1 MSGGREQFIRHLVY
15 KKQHMF
21 SRDDTVELIA
31 TGNFESSNEIKLKQQ
46 LSVLALGQKNLALS
60 DLDRSTSSGNNIL
73 SSCWKGMGII
83 ILFQPYFWF
92 FFF

>member
-1 MSGGREQFIRHLVY
+1 MPGGREQFIRHLVH

-46 LSVLALGQKNLALS
+46 LNKCV
-60 DLDRSTSSGNNIL
+60 
-73 SSCWKGMGII
+73 GIQSKKACI
-83 ILFQPYFWF
+83 EWSRQTYKLR
-92 FFF
+92 